1 MYFIFIPFCF
11 KNPIYRMK
19 RRNFV
24 SSVAVAGTGFIGL
37 QSCNNTAE
45 LPEIKGI
52 MHYVLF
58 WLREDLSE
66 QERNGFVKFFE
77 ELKRIPGIKSLSYG
91 PAAETNPR
99 PVVDNS
105 FSYNLVVV
113 FDSLKDVGVYE
124 NHPIHLEAI
133 KNFSHLWTKVVVHD
147 SKL

>member
-1 MYFIFIPFCF
+1 
-11 KNPIYRMK
+11 MK

-24 SSVAVAGTGFIGL
+24 GGVALAASATSLL
-37 QSCNNTAE
+37 QSCSKTPE

-52 MHYVLF
+52 LHYVLF
-58 WLREDLSE
+58 WLREDLTNE
-66 QERNGFVKFFE
+66 EREKFTTFFE

-91 PAAETNPR
+91 KPSATHPR

-113 FDSLKDVGVYE
+113 FENLKDVGVYE

-133 KNFSHLWTKVVVHD
+133 KNFSHYWTKVVVHD
-147 SKL
+147 STL

>member
-1 MYFIFIPFCF
+1 
-11 KNPIYRMK
+11 MK

-24 SSVAVAGTGFIGL
+24 GAMALSGGGL
-37 QSCNNTAE
+37 AALQACKKENE
-45 LPEIKGI
+45 LPELSGI
-52 MHYVLF
+52 VHYVLF
-58 WLREDLSE
+58 WLRDDLTE
-66 QERNGFVKFFE
+66 EEEERFPDFFE

-91 PAAETNPR
+91 RPAATNPR

-105 FSYNLVVV
+105 FSYNLIVT

-147 SKL
+147 STF

>member
-1 MYFIFIPFCF
+1 
-11 KNPIYRMK
+11 MK

-24 SSVAVAGTGFIGL
+24 GSLAVSGGGLAAL
-37 QSCNNTAE
+37 QSCKKENE
-45 LPEIKGI
+45 LPELSGI
-52 MHYVLF
+52 VHYVLF
-58 WLREDLSE
+58 WLREDLTDD
-66 QERNGFVKFFE
+66 EREKFADFFE

-91 PAAETNPR
+91 KPAATNPR

-105 FSYNLVVV
+105 FSYNLIVI

-147 SKL
+147 STF